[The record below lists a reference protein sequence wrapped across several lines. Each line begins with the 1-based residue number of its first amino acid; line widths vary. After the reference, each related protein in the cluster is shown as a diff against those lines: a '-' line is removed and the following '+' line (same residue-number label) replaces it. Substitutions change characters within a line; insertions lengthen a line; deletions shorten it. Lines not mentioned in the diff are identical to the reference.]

1 MFLQFYS
8 IYLSTPNVII
18 TVLSHNLHLIKLFGR
33 LVSFG
38 YFAYFSLSEEFVS
51 KIVMSYRVVLNMDE
65 TLTLNEKL
73 LSMVA

>member
-1 MFLQFYS
+1 MS
-8 IYLSTPNVII
+8 PEMI
-18 TVLSHNLHLIKLFGR
+18 

-38 YFAYFSLSEEFVS
+38 YFAYVSLSEEFVS
-51 KIVMSYRVVLNMDE
+51 KIVMSYRVILNMDE